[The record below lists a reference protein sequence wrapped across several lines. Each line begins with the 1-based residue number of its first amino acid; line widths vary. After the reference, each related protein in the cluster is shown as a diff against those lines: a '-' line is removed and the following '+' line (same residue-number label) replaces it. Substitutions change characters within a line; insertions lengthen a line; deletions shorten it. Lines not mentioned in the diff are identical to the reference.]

1 MDRVPRQPA
10 TQSGGNRTRPVMP
23 LERSRL
29 VQWFRRASAIVR
41 WGILV
46 VIVGVGVAALVAV
59 AIAALITLV
68 DNSV

>member
-1 MDRVPRQPA
+1 
-10 TQSGGNRTRPVMP
+10 MP